1 MNCHYSNLIE
11 GHNTTPREIEA
22 ALQVRLEAAEERR
35 NLQLEARAHIR
46 LQREIDRRHAAGDRP
61 DPASVGFIAFM
72 AHFETRYRLAPLGPG
87 SRIMAL
93 TVGIGA
99 HGLWFVSHG
108 LARGLEIRG
117 EYKRM
122 MDHAAMPRQGDLDGR
137 GNLSHRGL
145 TGLFAFDTLVDRLR
159 LYAERHAWRSEAW
172 LLLER
177 ALQQGEVYP
186 PAEPFN
192 YPQMERGRIQIVA
205 RRESHVIPC
214 AAPIRERCDGRGWG
228 CVA

>member
-122 MDHAAMPRQGDLDGR
+122 MDHAAMPRQGDLAGR
-137 GNLSHRGL
+137 GNLSRSAL
-145 TGLFAFDTLVDRLR
+145 TGL
-159 LYAERHAWRSEAW
+159 YGERHACRSEA
-172 LLLER
+172 
-177 ALQQGEVYP
+177 
-186 PAEPFN
+186 
-192 YPQMERGRIQIVA
+192 
-205 RRESHVIPC
+205 
-214 AAPIRERCDGRGWG
+214 
-228 CVA
+228 

>member
-1 MNCHYSNLIE
+1 
-11 GHNTTPREIEA
+11 
-22 ALQVRLEAAEERR
+22 
-35 NLQLEARAHIR
+35 LEARAHIR
-46 LQREIDRRHAAGDRP
+46 LQREIDRRHAAGDLP

-72 AHFETRYRLAPLGPG
+72 AHFETRYRLAPLDPG
-87 SRIMAL
+87 SRILAIAA
-93 TVGIGA
+93 GIGA
-99 HGLWFVSHG
+99 HGLWSVSHG

-137 GNLSHRGL
+137 GNLSHRAL

-177 ALQQGEVYP
+177 ALQQGEVP
-186 PAEPFN
+186 
-192 YPQMERGRIQIVA
+192 RGDAARITGL
-205 RRESHVIPC
+205 
-214 AAPIRERCDGRGWG
+214 RERSARDLLATLIADGLPLCAFR
-228 CVA
+228 CMRASCCSPACSRRHDVA